1 MEAAVAKPKSQ
12 KDSSAGVVF
21 NPGAWTTSIDV
32 RDFIASNATPYLG
45 DEKSL
50 ASDSGPYGW
59 RARHTR
65 VYGAQE
71 AVVVLATCP

>member
-1 MEAAVAKPKSQ
+1 M
-12 KDSSAGVVF
+12 VF

-50 ASDSGPYGW
+50 TSGSGPYGW
-59 RARHTR
+59 RARRTR
-65 VYGAQE
+65 VYGPQE
-71 AVVVLATCP
+71 AVVALATQP